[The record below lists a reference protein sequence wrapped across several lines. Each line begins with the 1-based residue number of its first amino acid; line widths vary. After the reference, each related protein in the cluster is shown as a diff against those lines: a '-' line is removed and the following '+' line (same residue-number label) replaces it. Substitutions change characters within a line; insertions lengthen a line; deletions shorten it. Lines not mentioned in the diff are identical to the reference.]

1 MKLNLNFLVS
11 KLVFS
16 ICLVTYSYCCLN
28 AQNRYY
34 NRPQVTFLFHNSF
47 NNSEF
52 FNELIDSLS
61 KKFIYLPL
69 FSSEDTELLR
79 KKTGK
84 FPNQIYSPLFN
95 YDNNSYV
102 DNKDS
107 NIFPIFSQFEYN
119 PVDKAKVAFSFLDI
133 FNEPKEAILPY
144 AIEILQYNFNS
155 NGSNPYNFDRINKRS
170 LINAK
175 DNEFELSKNIQR
187 GDNIIKDDID
197 KIFSNVFIIG
207 VEPIGGKLKKSKLI
221 ELEFSI
227 MTFKIVYDFLLLDES
242 FWNNC
247 FQNKALSLCQEKK
260 DLIYIGIDDL
270 RTIKI
275 EVDPNNDPTYARTF
289 EQRVFLRLIDELK
302 STFIK

>member
-11 KLVFS
+11 KLVLS

-61 KKFIYLPL
+61 KKFINLPM
-69 FSSEDTELLR
+69 FPEETERLR
-79 KKTGK
+79 KETGK
-84 FPNQIYSPLFN
+84 FPNQVYFPLFN

-107 NIFPIFSQFEYN
+107 NSVPIFSQFEYN
-119 PVDKAKVAFSFLDI
+119 PVDKAKVAFSFLEI
-133 FNEPKEAILPY
+133 YNEPKESILPY

-207 VEPIGGKLKKSKLI
+207 VEPIGFKIKKSKLI
-221 ELEFSI
+221 ELEFLI
-227 MTFKIVYDFLLLDES
+227 ITFKIVYDFLLLEES

-247 FQNKALSLCQEKK
+247 FQSKALNLCQEKK
-260 DLIYIGIDDL
+260 DLIYIGIDDAK
-270 RTIKI
+270 TIKI
-275 EVDPNNDPTYARTF
+275 ELDPNNNPMIAWTF
-289 EQRVFLRLIDELK
+289 EQRVYVHLIDKIK